1 MEISYAHLVMVVD
14 DEKSIGRAITRL
26 LVLADIDSIYKSC
39 ADEALELIKTSDR
52 PFSLVMSDQKMPG
65 MQGTEFLEQVKEIR
79 PEPIRF
85 LVTGHSDMDIISD
98 SINKGAVHKY
108 IVKPWD
114 DNGLVQMIRQGLEQY
129 EQETQRDRLFD
140 IAKQKNKKL
149 YKLNQDLVAITNE
162 HDRIKQNRLKQI
174 RKLKNRLLLRQAT
187 IEEAHKEMETVIM
200 PNSSVNQKNLENF
213 FSTCIL
219 KLRQACV
226 PDVVD
231 EP

>member
-1 MEISYAHLVMVVD
+1 
-14 DEKSIGRAITRL
+14 
-26 LVLADIDSIYKSC
+26 
-39 ADEALELIKTSDR
+39 
-52 PFSLVMSDQKMPG
+52 
-65 MQGTEFLEQVKEIR
+65 
-79 PEPIRF
+79 
-85 LVTGHSDMDIISD
+85 
-98 SINKGAVHKY
+98 
-108 IVKPWD
+108 
-114 DNGLVQMIRQGLEQY
+114 
-129 EQETQRDRLFD
+129 
-140 IAKQKNKKL
+140 
-149 YKLNQDLVAITNE
+149 
-162 HDRIKQNRLKQI
+162 LKQI